1 MTKPEQ
7 IKDEQINLKDLRE
20 ICQAYIDFNDND
32 EEYHE
37 DNDYDVY
44 IFETAMVTIFGKEVF
59 NDFIN
64 KRQP

>member
-7 IKDEQINLKDLRE
+7 LKDEQINLDDLRE
-20 ICQAYIDFNDND
+20 ICQQYIDFNDND
-32 EEYHE
+32 EEYSE
-37 DNDYDVY
+37 DNDYSSY
-44 IFETAMVTIFGKEVF
+44 IFETAMTTIFGKEVF